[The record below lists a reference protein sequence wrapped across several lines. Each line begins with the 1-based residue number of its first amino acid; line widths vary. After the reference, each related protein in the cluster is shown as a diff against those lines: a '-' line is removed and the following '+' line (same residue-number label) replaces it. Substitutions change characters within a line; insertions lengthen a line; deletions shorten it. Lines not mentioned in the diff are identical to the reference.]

1 MTLIQETA
9 EKIYGG
15 RVDPDWLEELL
26 AFYEPL
32 SIENLQRLLWEEL
45 NVLVVENP
53 AADDSAEAANAI
65 RIVLAVRRLSGQ

>member
-32 SIENLQRLLWEEL
+32 SILNLQRLLWEEL
-45 NVLVVENP
+45 NILVVDNP
-53 AADDSAEAANAI
+53 RDDDAAETANAI
-65 RIVLAVRRLSGQ
+65 RIALAVRRLSE